1 MLPCLCNLK
10 KEIISF
16 DVKAYVLV
24 ETEMLQCVN
33 WEDMFYSSI
42 QYTVN
47 KLCFLD
53 RKSVV

>member
-1 MLPCLCNLK
+1 MLPCLYNLK

-47 KLCFLD
+47 KLCFLI
-53 RKSVV
+53 KF

>member
-33 WEDMFYSSI
+33 LEDMFYLFIALYNILSI
-42 QYTVN
+42 NFV
-47 KLCFLD
+47 F
-53 RKSVV
+53 

>member
-16 DVKAYVLV
+16 GVKAYVLV

-47 KLCFLD
+47 KLCF
-53 RKSVV
+53 